1 MSISDV
7 VRTLPANKM
16 VFDVRRDM
24 KLVARFRDDL
34 EGLMAEYGL
43 SDAEKDAFRG
53 QDLKRMAEL
62 GVHPYF
68 LTQITRLFHGSAR
81 NHQNSAAAQAY
92 IKSLVE
98 TETK

>member
-16 VFDVRRDM
+16 IFDVRRDM
-24 KLVARFRDDL
+24 KLVARWKTDL

-43 SDAEKDAFRG
+43 SEAEKEAFRNE
-53 QDLKRMAEL
+53 DLKRMADL

-68 LTQITRLFHGSAR
+68 LTQVTRLYHGSSR
-81 NHQNSAAAQAY
+81 NHQASAAAQAY
-92 IKSLVE
+92 IKALVE
-98 TETK
+98 SK

>member
-16 VFDVRRDM
+16 IFDVRRDM
-24 KLVARFRDDL
+24 RLVARWKTDL

-43 SDAEKDAFRG
+43 SEAEKEAFRNE
-53 QDLKRMAEL
+53 DLKRMADL

-68 LTQITRLFHGSAR
+68 LTQVTRLYHGSAR
-81 NHQNSAAAQAY
+81 NHQASAAAQAY
-92 IKSLVE
+92 IKALVE
-98 TETK
+98 SK

>member
-1 MSISDV
+1 MSIADV

-16 VFDVRRDM
+16 IFDVRRDM
-24 KLVARFRDDL
+24 KLVARWKTDL

-43 SDAEKDAFRG
+43 SEPEKDAFRR

-68 LTQITRLFHGSAR
+68 LTQVTRLYHGSRR
-81 NHQNSAAAQAY
+81 NDQNSAAAQAY

-98 TETK
+98 TK